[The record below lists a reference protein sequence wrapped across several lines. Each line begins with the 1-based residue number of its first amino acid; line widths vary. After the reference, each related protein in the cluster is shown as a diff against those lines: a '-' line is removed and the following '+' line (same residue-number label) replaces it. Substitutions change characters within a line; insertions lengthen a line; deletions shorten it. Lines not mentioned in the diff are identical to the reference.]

1 MAGSDLLDV
10 ITLGRAS
17 VDLYGQ
23 QIGGRLEDMAS
34 FAKSV
39 GGCPANVA
47 IGAARLGLKT
57 GFITRVGQEP
67 FGRFIL
73 EQLAR
78 EGVDTRGVVVDP
90 RRLTALAIVGVKND
104 AEFPLLF
111 YRENCADMALCE
123 DDIDTAYVG
132 SATALLIAG
141 THMTRPEV
149 CAATLKAVAAA
160 KAAGRK
166 VVFDV
171 DYRPNLWGLGG
182 HDSGAERFRE
192 SADVTAV
199 LQAVTGDCDLIVGTE
214 EEMQIAGGHRDT
226 LDALRQLRALSR
238 ATLVVKRGPMGC
250 TAFPDEIPDRLE
262 TGISGPGFPVEIY
275 NVLGAGDAFIA
286 GFLRGWLRGE
296 PLHVCCTW
304 ANACGAFAVSRLL
317 CSPESPTWAELQ
329 HFLEFGSPHRAL
341 RHDPALNHLHW
352 VTTRRGDWPQLMAFA
367 IDHRIQLEEL
377 AARCGAPHARIS
389 DFKRL
394 AVKAAAQVARGRP
407 GFGMLLDGTYGQ
419 QALFE
424 AVDHGFWL
432 GRPVEVPGS
441 RPLRFEGGD
450 VGSALIEWPLA
461 HTVKCLVLYHP
472 DDDEHLKRA
481 QEAQLLLLYQ
491 ACRRLGRELM
501 IEVIAGKHGAL
512 DATTVAEAMSAF
524 YRLGIKPDWWKLE
537 PQPSTEAW
545 MAIDTAI
552 ADHDPQCRGVVLLG
566 LEAPESTLVQ
576 DFSTAQAS
584 RWVRGFAIGRTI
596 FGKPAERWL
605 RAEIGAQEAVADMAE
620 RFASLVAHWEN
631 ARDDTAGARRRS
643 R

>member
-1 MAGSDLLDV
+1 MAGSELLDV

-47 IGAARLGLKT
+47 IGAARLGLKS

-73 EQLAR
+73 EQLDR

-90 RRLTALAIVGVKND
+90 QRLTALAIVAVKNES
-104 AEFPLLF
+104 EFPLLF

-123 DDIDTAYVG
+123 ADIDAGYVG
-132 SATALLIAG
+132 TATALLITG
-141 THMTRPEV
+141 THLTRPEV
-149 CAATLKAVAAA
+149 RAATLKAVAAA

-166 VVFDV
+166 VIFDI

-199 LQAVTGDCDLIVGTE
+199 LQAVAGDCDLIVGTE
-214 EEMQIAGGHRDT
+214 EEIQISGGHRDT
-226 LDALRQLRALSR
+226 LAALSQLRALSR

-250 TAFPDEIPDRLE
+250 TAFPGEIPDRLAA
-262 TGISGPGFPVEIY
+262 GISGPGFPVEIY
-275 NVLGAGDAFIA
+275 NVLGAGDAFMA

-296 PLHVCCTW
+296 PLDVCCTW
-304 ANACGAFAVSRLL
+304 GNACGAFAVSRLL
-317 CSPESPTWAELQ
+317 CSPESPTWTELQ
-329 HFLEFGSPHRAL
+329 HFIVVGSQHRAL
-341 RHDPALNHLHW
+341 RHDSTLNHLHW
-352 VTTRRGDWPQLMAFA
+352 VTTRWGDWPQLVAFA
-367 IDHRIQLEEL
+367 IDHRTQFEEL
-377 AARCGAPHARIS
+377 AARCGSPLNRIAE
-389 DFKRL
+389 FKRL
-394 AVKAAAQVARGRP
+394 AVTAAAQVARGRP

-472 DDDEHLKRA
+472 DDDEDLRRT
-481 QEAQLLLLYQ
+481 QEAQLLHVYQ

-512 DATTVAEAMSAF
+512 EVTTVAEALSAF

-537 PQPSTEAW
+537 PQPKPEAW
-545 MAIDTAI
+545 MAIDKVI

-576 DFSTAQAS
+576 DFTTAQAS

-596 FGKPAERWL
+596 FAQPAERWL
-605 RAEIGAQEAVADMAE
+605 KAEIGAPEAVADMAD

-631 ARDDTAGARRRS
+631 AKGDTAGTRRRS